1 MKSLNLNKK
10 NLFLF
15 IISIFFS
22 SSLLSEEVDIWKK
35 ENLDKK
41 IISNNSSNISV
52 DQNQSKINVNQEIKT
67 NIILSDNA
75 LTDSK
80 NSVYGIFEPEQNNL
94 TLDMWVNSEGT
105 RVKDT
110 IERIEKI
117 KLSSFS
123 EELLINTLFTIS
135 YLPGR
140 NMTDEEFINY
150 KINWLI
156 KNKRNDLISSFLNK
170 NNDFPNKEKIIRYLV
185 DENISKGNIQD
196 ACEKTNLIDN
206 SVKDNYLDK
215 FRVICLINFNKKN
228 EAQLVHDLLKEQKL
242 SDKFFDDKTNYLLG
256 IVEKKDNKIDDTSLL
271 NFYLSSITVE
281 NFDYKPNK
289 KTNKKIWQYITSA
302 NLLKFEDYENKE
314 FINEL
319 EIAADLG
326 SLEFSYI
333 LDIYKNIKFSL
344 NDFLDV
350 DNNYKKLHPVDSRAL
365 IFQKILLSDN
375 TDNKLKYL
383 FLLNDLYKEN
393 KLQNIFRNFLSD
405 QLIEIKKEG
414 IPLGYATLIENN
426 IILEEKEIP
435 KKIRYNDDK
444 YYSSRI
450 LKFYTEK
457 DPSLNKLSKDFEN
470 VYKKI
475 KKNKKYEVSIKDAML
490 FESLENN
497 KFVLPDDINYANIK
511 KDNSAPIELINMVK
525 NKEVGL
531 LLLRIVELV
540 GEDEIADLDTQTLYF
555 INHLFLE
562 AGLKK
567 LNEKILLM
575 TLPERV

>member
-15 IISIFFS
+15 FISIFFS

-35 ENLDKK
+35 ENLEKK

-75 LTDSK
+75 LTDNK

-140 NMTDEEFINY
+140 NMTDEEFVNY

-256 IVEKKDNKIDDTSLL
+256 IVEKDNKIDDTSLL

-281 NFDYKPNK
+281 NFDYKPNN

-326 SLEFSYI
+326 NLEFSYI
-333 LDIYKNIKFSL
+333 INIYKNIKFSL
-344 NDFLDV
+344 NDFLDA

-365 IFQKILLSDN
+365 TFQKILLSDN

-426 IILEEKEIP
+426 IILEEKEIQ
-435 KKIRYNDDK
+435 KKIRYNDDR
-444 YYSSRI
+444 YYSSKI

-490 FESLENN
+490 FESLESN